1 MHLSIG
7 SECQCAFET
16 EGGLDCADIIVLLV
30 SAVLVICHVYFRTPS
45 APVAV
50 FVAASICMSFIP
62 FS

>member
-30 SAVLVICHVYFRTPS
+30 SAVLVVCHVFFRIPN
-45 APVAV
+45 APVAI
-50 FVAASICMSFIP
+50 FVATGICMSFIP